1 MIQWTN
7 KVWGKTREL
16 IDTPFYSKH
25 ELQLI
30 AKTYC
35 SLHYHQHRA
44 NKFLV
49 VSGQV
54 EIIEMYGPHVVRTL
68 LGPDNTHDVPSLV
81 THMFVVH
88 KAGSM
93 IEEYYGDR
101 GGQVLCDDIIRI
113 VEGGKMDVS
122 DLSKLPWNIIKNMI

>member
-1 MIQWTN
+1 MTQWTK

-30 AKTYC
+30 SGTYC

-44 NKFLV
+44 NRFLV
-49 VSGQV
+49 ISGQV
-54 EIIEMYGPHVVRTL
+54 EIIEMYGPRIVRTL
-68 LGPDNTHDVPSLV
+68 LGPDNMYDIPSLV
-81 THMFVVH
+81 THMFAVH

-93 IEEYYGDR
+93 IEEYFGDR
-101 GGQVLCDDIIRI
+101 GGKVQRDDIIRI
-113 VEGGKMDVS
+113 VEGGRMNISNFD
-122 DLSKLPWNIIKNMI
+122 KLPWNIIKTD